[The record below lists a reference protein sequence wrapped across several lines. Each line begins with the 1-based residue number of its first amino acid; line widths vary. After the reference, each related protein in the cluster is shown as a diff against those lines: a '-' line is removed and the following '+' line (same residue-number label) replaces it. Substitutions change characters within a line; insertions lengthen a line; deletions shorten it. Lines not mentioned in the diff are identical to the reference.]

1 MRDSWIETLPA
12 GDIDSD
18 DFLEILFDNLK
29 SNIMTLAISGEI
41 IWFTKVPMTPMV
53 SAIADFDGDGTVEI
67 LVGSL
72 DSLNMFKIKS

>member
-1 MRDSWIETLPA
+1 VTLSV
-12 GDIDSD
+12 GDIDGD
-18 DFLEILFDNLK
+18 GFPEILFGDLK
-29 SNIMTLAISGEI
+29 SNIIILDRNGEI
-41 IWFTKVPMTPMV
+41 IWFTKLPMTPMV